1 MRKVL
6 LGLLGVVVLLVV
18 LVTGVLM
25 WFGIPG
31 KAATMAAKTVCSAA
45 FVAGR
50 PTTSDLKAE
59 DVLPASGV
67 LKVVTIDIDEE
78 SHSVTARFLG
88 IVGRTASLVTDRGCV
103 AGLPPDPS
111 ATPYQRS
118 ADSALWPQG
127 DAPLDSAQWG
137 SDVDGAALQAS
148 VDQAMQGAGDP
159 AAANTRGI
167 AIAQGGR
174 LLVAQTPTGFEAGTG
189 LHGWSMTKTVTGMLF
204 YKLAAERGLALDTK
218 VVDAFPAGREPAWV
232 ATWRADS
239 RRDITLDHLL
249 RMLDGLDNTEDYAI
263 TGNVP
268 QMLYAEPDMSGW
280 AADHPAEAP
289 AGTRFRYLSATT
301 NILSAVARAQ
311 FATDAEYW
319 SYPRSA
325 LFGPIGARSAA
336 METDT
341 AGTWV
346 GASYGWASITD
357 WARLGQLLLDE
368 GSWDGR
374 AVLPPGFMATA
385 TRPSLPDGE
394 GHGYGATLW
403 LLGDPVAGE
412 CKDNP
417 DVPAD
422 TVAMEGHWGQLVAV
436 VPSKDAVVARMG
448 WTVAGDGF
456 DGCAFLGQVL
466 SALPAKVP
474 AAS

>member
-6 LGLLGVVVLLVV
+6 LWVLGVVVLVVV
-18 LVTGVLM
+18 LATGVLM

-50 PTTSDLKAE
+50 PSTNDLKAQ

-67 LKVVTIDIDEE
+67 LRVVTVDIDEE
-78 SHSVTARFLG
+78 NHSVTAKFLG

-103 AGLPPDPS
+103 AGLPPDPT
-111 ATPYQRS
+111 ATPFQPTS
-118 ADSALWPQG
+118 DPAPWPQG
-127 DAPLDSAQWG
+127 DAPVDSAQWG
-137 SDVDGAALQAS
+137 SEVDGTALLAA
-148 VDQAMQGAGDP
+148 VGDAMQGAGDP
-159 AAANTRGI
+159 DGANPRGI
-167 AIAQGGR
+167 AVAQGGR
-174 LLVAQTPTGFEAGTG
+174 LLVAQEPTGFDNGTG
-189 LHGWSMTKTVTGMLF
+189 LHGWSMAKTVTGMLF
-204 YKLAAERGLALDTK
+204 YKLAAERGLSLDTR
-218 VVDAFPAGREPAWV
+218 VVDAFPAEREPTWV
-232 ATWRADS
+232 AQWRADS
-239 RRDITLDHLL
+239 RQDITLNHLM
-249 RMLDGLDNTEDYAI
+249 RMLDGLDNTEEYAI

-280 AADHPAEAP
+280 AADHPAEVP
-289 AGTRFRYLSATT
+289 AGSRFRYLSATT

-319 SYPRSA
+319 SYPRAA
-325 LFGPIGARSAA
+325 LYGPIGARSAA

-357 WARLGQLLLDE
+357 WARLGQLLLNE
-368 GSWDGR
+368 GTWDGR

-394 GHGYGATLW
+394 GRAYGATLW

-412 CKDNP
+412 CKDYP

-448 WTVAGDGF
+448 WTVADDGF
-456 DGCAFLGQVL
+456 DVCAFLSGVL
-466 SALPAKVP
+466 ATLPDQA
-474 AAS
+474 AASS